1 MRLRFGGFLAPH
13 HPIGEH
19 PMLQYR
25 RDLDLVEQLDKLGFD
40 EFWCGE
46 HHSTGW
52 EVIPSPEMF
61 LAAAGERSHRI
72 KLGTGVLSLPYH
84 HPFHVA
90 DRIVQLDLMTGGRA
104 ILGTGPGAL
113 PSDAKML
120 GIDPIV
126 LRDRQDEAIGV
137 VKRLLSGERFSYS
150 SDWFTLVDAR
160 LQMLP
165 MQAELPMAV
174 ASMISPSGPELA
186 GKYGV
191 GLFSIGS
198 MLEAGI
204 AAMPTQWSFVEEAAA
219 RHGQRVDR
227 SDWRVLMNWHIA
239 ETREEARQQAIAG
252 LHRWH
257 NEYAVATLN
266 PETGIGY
273 ASPEE
278 TLDALGGPGGSVV
291 VGTPDDLVARIRE
304 LYELSGGFGCVI
316 GFVNDWA
323 IPDYITRS
331 WDMVARY
338 VIPEVNGLVT
348 GFTESR
354 QYVID
359 HRESFQRAGEA
370 ILAKINGN
378 ERARAVFET
387 EGIGKTT
394 LPIPQHTKVDHTAG

>member
-1 MRLRFGGFLAPH
+1 VKLRFGGFLAPH

-25 RDLDLVEQLDKLGFD
+25 RDLDLVEQLDRLGFD

-61 LAAAGERSHRI
+61 LAAAGERTHRI
-72 KLGTGVLSLPYH
+72 KLGTGVISLPYH

-104 ILGTGPGAL
+104 IFGTGPGAL

-137 VKRLLSGERFSYS
+137 VKRLLAGERFSYET
-150 SDWFTLVDAR
+150 DWFTLVDAR
-160 LQMLP
+160 LQVLP

-174 ASMISPSGPELA
+174 ASMVSPSGPELA
-186 GKYGV
+186 GKHGV

-204 AAMPTQWSFVEEAAA
+204 AAMPLQWSFVEEAAA
-219 RHGQRVDR
+219 RHGARVDR

-239 ETREEARQQAIAG
+239 ESRDEARRQAMHG

-257 NEYAVATLN
+257 NEYAVGTLN
-266 PETGIGY
+266 PETGISY
-273 ASPEE
+273 ATAEE
-278 TLDALGGPGGSVV
+278 TLDALSGPGGSVV
-291 VGTPDDLVARIRE
+291 VGTPDDLVARINE
-304 LYELSGGFGCVI
+304 LYELSGGFGCVV
-316 GFVNDWA
+316 GFANDWA

-338 VIPEVNGLVT
+338 VIPEVNGLVS
-348 GFTESR
+348 GFRESR

-359 HRESFQRAGEA
+359 NRQPFRRAGEA
-370 ILAKINGN
+370 IMAKINGN
-378 ERARAVFET
+378 DRARTVFAA
-387 EGIGKTT
+387 EGVGRES
-394 LPIPQHTKVDHTAG
+394 LGVPQHTNVDRAT

>member
-1 MRLRFGGFLAPH
+1 
-13 HPIGEH
+13 
-19 PMLQYR
+19 MLQYR

-46 HHSTGW
+46 HHLTGW

-72 KLGTGVLSLPYH
+72 KLGTGVLSLPNH
-84 HPFHVA
+84 HQFHVA

-174 ASMISPSGPELA
+174 ASMVSPSGPELA

-239 ETREEARQQAIAG
+239 ETREEARRQAIDG

-273 ASPEE
+273 SSPQE
-278 TLDALGGPGGSVV
+278 TLDTLGGPGGSVV

-304 LYELSGGFGCVI
+304 LHELSGGFGCVI
-316 GFVNDWA
+316 GFINDWA

-394 LPIPQHTKVDHTAG
+394 LPIPQHTKVDHATD